1 MSAEDLRPTK
11 EDMQFFSDHPDRKSH
26 IRKSEG
32 KECIGEFWSLGM
44 HDSARRRILLWRV
57 PDGHQLKSRFPILKI
72 PFLTFADETIEDD
85 DKILLPIIDEIMQ
98 NARKNMSHGR

>member
-32 KECIGEFWSLGM
+32 KECIGEFWSLGP
-44 HDSARRRILLWRV
+44 HSSDRRRILLWRV
-57 PDGHQLKSRFPILKI
+57 PNGHPLKDRFPVLKI
-72 PFLTFADETIEDD
+72 PFLAFADESIEDD
-85 DKILLPIIDEIMQ
+85 DKILLPMIDEIMQ
-98 NARKNMSHGR
+98 NARKNMRHGR